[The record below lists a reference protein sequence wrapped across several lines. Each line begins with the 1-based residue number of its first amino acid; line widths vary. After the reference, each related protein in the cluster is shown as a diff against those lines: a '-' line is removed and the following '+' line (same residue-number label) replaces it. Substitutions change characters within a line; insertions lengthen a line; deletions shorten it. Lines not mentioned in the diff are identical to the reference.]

1 MRVGTAV
8 VDVEVV
14 VDCLEFWFDTG
25 SEIVSGGKVPIGVFV
40 LDVDVDARGSA
51 SDSASQSELDSD
63 MGSVRGVAVVVG
75 FRVVLGTVILR
86 KVTVRVGLGSG
97 LDLRTDVTL

>member
-1 MRVGTAV
+1 M
-8 VDVEVV
+8 EVV

-25 SEIVSGGKVPIGVFV
+25 SEIVSGGKFPIGVFV
-40 LDVDVDARGSA
+40 LDVDVDARGSASDSA

-86 KVTVRVGLGSG
+86 EVTVRVGLGSG
-97 LDLRTDVTL
+97 LDLGTDVTL